1 MLVDITDKVNRSPIV
16 RTYTKEEFDKFNEN
30 QLRKIRNIVKGN
42 IEGDVPTLKIEDEL
56 GTIEISFETIEK
68 NDGFTVTGK
77 TIPDDIPS
85 IKILALPTLY
95 SKEEPKMINGKFIES
110 KTQGVYSCE
119 INRYFDRDEIYHN
132 DNDDFSMESI
142 FVEVSYKINKESYV
156 SIFAINTMGVRD
168 EGINI
173 LYDVLDTGFYPLGP
187 LYATILRM
195 GSSI

>member
-1 MLVDITDKVNRSPIV
+1 MALSMLIIIPFILVKLIHINLLPRPLPEEKRNLSTTNIKMLVDITDKVNRSPIV

-30 QLRKIRNIVKGN
+30 QLRKIKNIVKGN

-77 TIPDDIPS
+77 TVPDDIPS

-119 INRYFDRDEIYHN
+119 INRYFDR
-132 DNDDFSMESI
+132 
-142 FVEVSYKINKESYV
+142 
-156 SIFAINTMGVRD
+156 
-168 EGINI
+168 
-173 LYDVLDTGFYPLGP
+173 
-187 LYATILRM
+187 
-195 GSSI
+195 